1 MKKIGL
7 NKKKKK
13 KKKKNAERKKK
24 KIGKIEKGDAVQE
37 LLKQLFIQI
46 YCPKLISCQWKKQ
59 NMFSFV

>member
-24 KIGKIEKGDAVQE
+24 KIGKIEKGDAV
-37 LLKQLFIQI
+37 
-46 YCPKLISCQWKKQ
+46 
-59 NMFSFV
+59 